1 MNQETEPVARWSPAQ
16 RIAFRFFFSYF
27 CLFFLTDRIVD
38 LLPWSGVLTRKYAAL
53 WYPIIAGLEK
63 HFLHTG
69 YDIQIIE
76 GGEGV
81 NNTAYGTILFLCYVT
96 LAAVVTVLW
105 SVLDRRRA
113 GYERLHSWFRF
124 VLRFSLALAM
134 ISYGILK
141 VIPTQMIA
149 PPPLGILTRRL
160 GDFTPMQLL
169 WSFMGA
175 SPPYESLTGCAEL
188 LGGVLL
194 LVPRTTLLGALV
206 CLGDMAMV
214 VTLNFCYDVHVK
226 LYSIH
231 LLLMAALLV
240 APDLG
245 RLANLFLFNRGVE
258 PATATP
264 LFARKGLDRA
274 AQGFLF
280 LFGLYMIGTTFQ
292 ETYKRYKTFHPPRP
306 PLYGVWSV
314 EELAVDGREVP
325 LFTDP
330 QRWRW
335 VFFQKPGV
343 LSVELMIGSRKR
355 YPLSLDLRHRTM
367 TLGDQ
372 ARFSLDASRTDTLLL
387 DGVLDGHPTR
397 ARLTR
402 MALTAQRFHWIFVP
416 PKEDR

>member
-1 MNQETEPVARWSPAQ
+1 MNQESEPAARWSLAH
-16 RIAFRFFFSYF
+16 RIAFRFVFSYF
-27 CLFFLTDRIVD
+27 CLFFLTNGLV
-38 LLPWSGVLTRKYAAL
+38 VLFPRRGLIIRSYAAF
-53 WYPIIAGLEK
+53 WHPIIVWLEE
-63 HFLHTG
+63 HVLHTG
-69 YDIQIIE
+69 YEILIIA

-81 NNTAYGTILFLCYVT
+81 SNTAYGTILFLCYVVLATVAT
-96 LAAVVTVLW
+96 LLW

-113 GYERLHSWFRF
+113 SYARLHSWFRF
-124 VLRFSLALAM
+124 ALRFSLALAM
-134 ISYGILK
+134 ISYGVLK

-149 PPPLGILTRRL
+149 PPPLGLMTRRL

-169 WSFMGA
+169 WAFMGA

-226 LYSIH
+226 LFSLH
-231 LLLMAALLV
+231 LLMMAALLI

-245 RLANLFLFNRGVE
+245 RLANLFLFNRRVE
-258 PATATP
+258 PAAAAP

-274 AQGFLF
+274 AQGFLL
-280 LFGLYMIGTTFQ
+280 LFGLYMIGTAFQ
-292 ETYKRYKTFHPPRP
+292 ETYERYKTFHPPRP

-335 VFFQKPGV
+335 VFFQKPGR
-343 LSVELMIGSRKR
+343 LSVELMIGSHKS
-355 YPLSLDLRHRTM
+355 YPLSLDLRNEIM
-367 TLGDQ
+367 ALGGQ
-372 ARFSLDASRTDTLLL
+372 ARFSLDRTRTDTLLL
-387 DGVLDGHPTR
+387 DGVLDGHRTR

-402 MALTAQRFHWIFVP
+402 MPLTAQRFHWIFVP